1 MALIRYQPSSLLQQF
16 NNEINHMFMRDM
28 NGTTSAADSRRMPAV
43 DIRETDDDYRIEAE
57 MPGIDPQAI
66 EVTLDGNVLT
76 LVGERSD
83 GSEDDTGTLRHG
95 ERSYGRFERRFTLPE
110 TADADR
116 IEARAEQGIL
126 KLSIGKK
133 AGSQARRIEVRS

>member
-1 MALIRYQPSSLLQQF
+1 MPTIPYTGQTFTTEVLKMALIRYQPSSLLQQF

-66 EVTLDGNVLT
+66 EGTVDGKVLQQ
-76 LVGERSD
+76 VGERGD
-83 GSEDDTGTLRHG
+83 EREDENGKGG
-95 ERSYGRFERRFTLPE
+95 EER
-110 TADADR
+110 
-116 IEARAEQGIL
+116 G
-126 KLSIGKK
+126 G
-133 AGSQARRIEVRS
+133 